1 MGTMPEAISRP
12 SALELADRDE
22 ISADGRSAKHS
33 SRDMSPLNIRD
44 RNQHPREEFSTD
56 AKPSYSIFT
65 KHEKLAMVLLAAFAA
80 TFSPLSSN
88 LYFPALT
95 AISRD
100 LHTSL
105 SKVNITVTSYMIVSA
120 FAPMIFCSVADQLGR
135 RPVYIFMFLTY
146 SLACLGLALQ
156 RSYPALLILR
166 MLQSV
171 GGSATLGLGY
181 GIVGDLVESSDRG
194 TFIGILCAG
203 PNVAPTVG
211 PMLGGL
217 ITQMA
222 GWQWTFGFLAS
233 FGCLTLLSI
242 VVVLPETARNVV
254 GDGSLPVSYWNRCL
268 LWIWLEKR
276 RKRSNPKKLTKS
288 TNRVSWKAN

>member
-44 RNQHPREEFSTD
+44 RNQHLREEFSTD

-65 KHEKLAMVLLAAFAA
+65 KHEQLAMVLLTAFAA

-95 AISRD
+95 AISCN

-105 SKVNITVTSYMIVSA
+105 SKVNITVTSYMIISA
-120 FAPMIFCSVADQLGR
+120 FVLMIFYSITDQLGQQ
-135 RPVYIFMFLTY
+135 PVYIFMFLTY

-156 RSYPALLILR
+156 HSYPALLILR

-181 GIVGDLVESSDRG
+181 SIVGDLVESSDQG
-194 TFIGILCAG
+194 TFIGIPCAG

-242 VVVLPETARNVV
+242 VVILPETARNVV

-268 LWIWLEKR
+268 L
-276 RKRSNPKKLTKS
+276 
-288 TNRVSWKAN
+288 